1 MKSFRNW
8 DIYYLWEYANSFS
21 IHGDGRPYLLDY
33 RDDESHFSYVVMK
46 RDIGESPEFKGF
58 IEKGKYFDLETPY
71 GYGGPLYDSPVSE
84 KSAEIFLK
92 EMTDFSLENGIV
104 SQFVRF
110 HPLLKNFD
118 MPPVFETRYLH
129 DTIFIDTKDP
139 ETIFNNLDSKNRN
152 MIRKAEKS
160 GITIS
165 MRPIDDYGDFMPIY
179 RETME
184 RDNASQYYFF
194 DESYF
199 KSQLALKDNAC
210 IFYAMHEGR
219 PVGGAI
225 IYFNDRFM
233 HYHLAGTLTEYRKYA
248 PGNLLLYK
256 AALWA
261 SQMGISKFHLGGGI
275 SSDDNLFRFKKKF
288 NKNGRL
294 PFVIGRTVFDRRG
307 YDRLMKIREEND
319 PGFDPLNKRMIQY
332 RA

>member
-1 MKSFRNW
+1 MRSFRNW
-8 DIYYLWEYANSFS
+8 DIYYLQEYARSFN
-21 IHGDGRPYLLDY
+21 IHGDGIPYLLDY

-46 RDIGESPEFKGF
+46 KDIGESPEFKGL
-58 IEKGKYFDLETPY
+58 IKSGKFFDLETPY
-71 GYGGPLYDSPVSE
+71 GYGGPLYDSPISKKSE
-84 KSAEIFLK
+84 KAFLK
-92 EMTDFSLENGIV
+92 EMTDLSLENGII

-110 HPLLKNFD
+110 HPLLNNYN
-118 MPPVFETRYLH
+118 MPLVFETRYLH
-129 DTIFIDTKDP
+129 DTIFIDTENP
-139 ETIFNNLDSKNRN
+139 EIIFNNLDSKNRN

-165 MRPIDDYGDFMPIY
+165 RRPIEDYDDFLPIY

-184 RDNASQYYFF
+184 RDNAEKYYFF

-199 KSQLALKDNAC
+199 RSQLALKENAC
-210 IFYAMHEGR
+210 IFYAIYEGR
-219 PVGGAI
+219 PIGGAI
-225 IYFNDRFM
+225 MYFNDRFM

-248 PGNLLLYK
+248 PGNLLLYE

-261 SQMGISKFHLGGGI
+261 SQMGIKKLHLGGGM
-275 SSDDNLFRFKKKF
+275 SDNDNLFRFKKKF

-294 PFVIGRTVFDRRG
+294 PFVIGRTIFDKGG

-319 PGFDPLNKRMIQY
+319 HSFDSSNNRMIQY